1 MNWNARFLSTV
12 AAKRQCCR
20 GKYLYLLDVLHHVLS
35 HKQSWRWRYSLV
47 PLLKRQL
54 QKISNHCPIASIK
67 IFSIMSAHHIFA
79 RTHLVDVQLEPS
91 VATRGRACDLFKR
104 DCGPWWQSHKGLV
117 SVCWKLSLVMSRDFC
132 KRKFSDKYFHRKKN
146 ASDSEV
152 SECVLLAAQIAV
164 EVVVGDRRD
173 DQMCKMF
180 FLVICYFN
188 C

>member
-1 MNWNARFLSTV
+1 M
-12 AAKRQCCR
+12 
-20 GKYLYLLDVLHHVLS
+20 
-35 HKQSWRWRYSLV
+35 
-47 PLLKRQL
+47 
-54 QKISNHCPIASIK
+54 
-67 IFSIMSAHHIFA
+67 
-79 RTHLVDVQLEPS
+79 
-91 VATRGRACDLFKR
+91 
-104 DCGPWWQSHKGLV
+104 

-180 FLVICYFN
+180 F
-188 C
+188 